1 MCVFY
6 SWSRME
12 GEMPRGV
19 LSQGSRLV
27 IDNAR
32 PTHAG
37 TYTCRVNTNLTS
49 QVILLVTGLVPYFGQ
64 VSSISSALLWLN
76 PAKSKL
82 PWLLSCMYF

>member
-1 MCVFY
+1 
-6 SWSRME
+6 
-12 GEMPRGV
+12 MPRGV

-64 VSSISSALLWLN
+64 VSLEFS
-76 PAKSKL
+76 KSHRKARVTFYYGL
-82 PWLLSCMYF
+82 AQLKTER

>member
-1 MCVFY
+1 
-6 SWSRME
+6 
-12 GEMPRGV
+12 MPRGV

-64 VSSISSALLWLN
+64 VSSISSALLWIN
-76 PAKSKL
+76 PTCVTIAIFQL
-82 PWLLSCMYF
+82 RPN

>member
-1 MCVFY
+1 
-6 SWSRME
+6 
-12 GEMPRGV
+12 MPRGV

-64 VSSISSALLWLN
+64 VSSISSPSTCLDFNMLSN
-76 PAKSKL
+76 KSWSKI
-82 PWLLSCMYF
+82 YGKNVI